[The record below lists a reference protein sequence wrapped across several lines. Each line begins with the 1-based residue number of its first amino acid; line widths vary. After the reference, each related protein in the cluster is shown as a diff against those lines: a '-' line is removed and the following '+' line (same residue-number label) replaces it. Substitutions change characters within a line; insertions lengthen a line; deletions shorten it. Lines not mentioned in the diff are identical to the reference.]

1 MILMTNFTT
10 ANAKTIFTG
19 KMNSLTSKLKASL
32 TENVHL
38 YSVSLFTF
46 LLIYLSTFNKA
57 YGYFI
62 DEFYYI
68 ACANNPDFGYVDHPP
83 VAPLVLTVFK
93 FLFGTSIYAIR
104 FLPALAAAAA
114 VFFTGILTKEI
125 GGNKFAQMLAA
136 CSLAAMPVTIAFGTF
151 YSMNAFEPLLA
162 VLLLHI
168 TTRIIKTE
176 NYKLWICAGVIMGL
190 GVMNK
195 HTFGVFIIALL
206 LALILSGKWR
216 LLFNRWFFASGII
229 ACIIFLPNI
238 IWQIINDFPSLE
250 FYRNISVDKNVYTP
264 PPDFVLGQLIYMSPS
279 TSPFWIAGTFYLLLS
294 KRLKIFRFLSIL
306 FAGLFIFM
314 MLSGT
319 SRPDRL
325 MFGYPAAFAGG
336 AVLFEN
342 LFLKFN
348 LRLLK
353 IPLVVFLFSGLVL
366 SVPILIP
373 YFGYDFSQRYTMWL
387 GINTELEKG
396 KKPPLHQILAD
407 RIGWE
412 EKVKLVVNAY
422 NSLPEED
429 KKRAIIAG
437 DNYGQ
442 AGAIELFGK
451 PFNLPPVA
459 CAHNNYYLWS
469 KERVNGNILLQLDDD
484 ISYKGL
490 TRLFDTVEMHPG
502 IFKNDFVS
510 DHENNLIVFIC
521 RGPKIPPI
529 EMLERSKNFH

>member
-1 MILMTNFTT
+1 MKDLLEQFKI
-10 ANAKTIFTG
+10 
-19 KMNSLTSKLKASL
+19 SLS
-32 TENVHL
+32 ENKHL
-38 YSVSLFTF
+38 YIVSAFTF
-46 LLIYLSTFNKA
+46 LLIYQSTFNKA

-68 ACANNPDFGYVDHPP
+68 ACANNPSAGYVDHPP
-83 VAPLVLTVFK
+83 LAPLLLTIFQ
-93 FLFGTSIYAIR
+93 FAFGTSVFAIR

-114 VFFTGILTKEI
+114 VFYTGILTKEI
-125 GGNKFAQMLAA
+125 GGNKFAQLLAA

-162 VLLLHI
+162 VLLLLV
-168 TTRIIKTE
+168 TTRMIKSE
-176 NYKLWICAGVIMGL
+176 NYKLWIQAGVIMGL

-216 LLFNRWFFASGII
+216 LLFNRWFVFGGII
-229 ACIIFLPNI
+229 SVLMFLPNI
-238 IWQIINDFPSLE
+238 IWQILSNFPSLE

-264 PPDFVLGQLIYMSPS
+264 PLDFIMGQIMYMSPS
-279 TSPFWIAGTFYLLLS
+279 IAPVWLAGVFYFFFS
-294 KRLKIFRFLSIL
+294 KRLKDFRFLSVL

-325 MFGYPAAFAGG
+325 AFAYPAAFAGG
-336 AVLFEN
+336 ALFFE
-342 LFLKFN
+342 FVISKFN

-353 IPLVVFLFSGLVL
+353 APVVVFLFSGLLL
-366 SVPILIP
+366 SFPILLP
-373 YFGYDFSQRYTMWL
+373 YFSYDFSQKYTEWL

-396 KKPPLHQILAD
+396 KKPPLHQIIAD

-422 NSLPEED
+422 NSLSKED
-429 KKRAIIAG
+429 KKQTIIAA

-459 CAHNNYYLWS
+459 CAHNTYYLWS
-469 KERVNGNILLQLDDD
+469 KERVDGSILLQLDNEED
-484 ISYKGL
+484 YNGL
-490 TRLFDTVEMHPG
+490 TRLFESVEVYPG
-502 IFKNDFVS
+502 VFKNNFVS
-510 DHENNLIVFIC
+510 DHENNLVVFIC